1 MSTYAQNRSIYFSL
15 GLDIRSAGLSVEE
28 ANEIITTMQTDPQF
42 AYDFL
47 IQKEGVIVKNEKN
60 LPRSKA
66 KVERV
71 GRLFNEKKKMATKKE
86 NRGNSISMNELLNHI
101 INNISKYTTA
111 ITIQNIC
118 DNFNSQNNK
127 SINFGRMSATLTGL
141 TNRGLLTRIGK
152 GIYRPVDSL
161 LDQAKNHIED
171 EGNEQVTPSI
181 LGRQYEIGQERMLV
195 DDFIRRKNTTG
206 EFVFSLSDLRVEYP
220 NACSKKLS
228 KAVQNMKQNNP
239 NITKVEGK
247 LGVYKVICPVDA
259 NALRQQNETRQVA
272 VMKPKEET
280 KEINFIVEEETKE
293 INFIIDAIKLIRSIG
308 LEKAQLLLVQA
319 DKIVREI

>member
-47 IQKEGVIVKNEKN
+47 IQKEGVTVKNEKN
-60 LPRSKA
+60 LARSKA

-71 GRLFNEKKKMATKKE
+71 GRLFNDKKKKTVKKE
-86 NRGNSISMNELLNHI
+86 DNSISMNDLLNHI

-111 ITIQNIC
+111 ITLQNIC

-171 EGNEQVTPSI
+171 ASNEQITPSV

-206 EFVFSLSDLRVEYP
+206 ELIFSLSDLRVEYP
-220 NACSKKLS
+220 NACGKKLS
-228 KAVQNMKQNNP
+228 KAVQNMKQNNSD
-239 NITKVEGK
+239 ITKVEGK
-247 LGVYKVICPVDA
+247 LGVYKVVCPVDT
-259 NALRQQNETRQVA
+259 NALRQNETQQVV
-272 VMKPKEET
+272 VMEKPKEAANEPR
-280 KEINFIVEEETKE
+280 EINFIV
-293 INFIIDAIKLIRSIG
+293 DAIKLIRNIG

>member
-15 GLDIRSAGLSVEE
+15 GLDIRNADLSIEE

-71 GRLFNEKKKMATKKE
+71 GRLFNEKKKKKMATKKE
-86 NRGNSISMNELLNHI
+86 NRDNSISMNDLLNHI

-111 ITIQNIC
+111 ITLQNIC

-161 LDQAKNHIED
+161 LNQAKNHIED
-171 EGNEQVTPSI
+171 EGNEQVTPSV

-239 NITKVEGK
+239 NIAKVEGK

-272 VMKPKEET
+272 VMEKPKEEP
-280 KEINFIVEEETKE
+280 KEINFIV
-293 INFIIDAIKLIRSIG
+293 DAIKLIRSIG